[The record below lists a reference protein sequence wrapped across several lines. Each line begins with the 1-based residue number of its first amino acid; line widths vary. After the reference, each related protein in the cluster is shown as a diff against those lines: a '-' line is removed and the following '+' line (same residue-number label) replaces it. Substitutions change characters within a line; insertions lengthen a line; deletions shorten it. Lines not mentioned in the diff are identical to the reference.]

1 MMGHGRKTGFVQ
13 NDYFVS
19 TAMIRHPTPARESGE
34 WEKLSPRVRIVRM
47 QTVRGLSGSWIDP
60 DHVFTF
66 LEEGEADFILERK
79 RWHLA
84 AGDALIMPPRL
95 RHVVLASAPAPL
107 TLYVAHFDLFPPAA
121 NKRAPRSR
129 EAGLLREPPVVS
141 LSPSARQAVR
151 AAFQRLHDAFHSD
164 RPWRS
169 LETKGLMTELIALL
183 LDGGEA
189 EWKVSSQASGWS
201 RIRSALDLLHGRFAD
216 GGLRIADVARAA
228 TLSPSHFALLFRKQ
242 MGMPIHRYL
251 RELRIRRAC
260 ALMADRATP
269 LAELAR
275 STGFADVYSFS
286 KAFRKVTGMAPGKFR
301 SGAEA
306 EASSVRQGG
315 NLGEAGATLPPA
327 PPPSA
332 ESRRRGVMID

>member
-1 MMGHGRKTGFVQ
+1 MMGHGRETVFVQ
-13 NDYFVS
+13 NIYFIS
-19 TAMIRHPTPARESGE
+19 ITMIRPLATSREVGD

-121 NKRAPRSR
+121 NKRAARSR
-129 EAGLLREPPVVS
+129 EAELLREPPVVH

-189 EWKVSSQASGWS
+189 EMKVSAQASGWS
-201 RIRSALDLLHGRFAD
+201 RIRSALDLLHGRYAD

-301 SGAEA
+301 KGTEA
-306 EASSVRQGG
+306 EASSDSQRE
-315 NLGEAGATLPPA
+315 NLGEARATHPPA
-327 PPPSA
+327 PLPRPDA
-332 ESRRRGVMID
+332 EGGG